1 MNDTQRALACV
12 EALKKE
18 YPGAVCSLESSDAFE
33 LLAATILSA
42 QCTDARVNLVTPALF
57 QKYPDAAAMAE
68 APQEDLENI
77 IRSCG
82 FFHTKSRNLIA
93 MARQLT
99 ERFGGK
105 VPGTIEELVTLPG
118 VGRKTANLIIG
129 DIFGKPA
136 VVVDTHVIRITNL
149 LGLVNTRDPVKIEH
163 RLRELLP
170 PEESASFCHRV
181 VWHGRAVCVAGRPK
195 CGDCCLSKYCSYAL
209 SGAGNKKTAKG

>member
-1 MNDTQRALACV
+1 MTDAQRALACV

-42 QCTDARVNLVTPALF
+42 QCTDARVNMVTPALF
-57 QKYPDAAAMAE
+57 EKYPDAGAMARAE
-68 APQEDLENI
+68 ARDVEEI

-105 VPGTIEELVTLPG
+105 VPDTIDQLVTLPG

-129 DIFGKPA
+129 DIYGKPA
-136 VVVDTHVIRITNL
+136 VVVDTHVIRISNL
-149 LGLVNTRDPVKIEH
+149 LGLVDTRDPVKIEY

-170 PEESASFCHRV
+170 PSESASFCHRV
-181 VWHGRAVCVAGRPK
+181 VWHGRAVCVAGRPN
-195 CGDCCLSKYCSYAL
+195 CGVCCLVEYCRYAL
-209 SGAGNKKTAKG
+209 SGGGKDKAAKG

>member
-1 MNDTQRALACV
+1 MTDKQRALACV

-42 QCTDARVNLVTPALF
+42 QCTDARVNLITPALF
-57 QKYPDAAAMAE
+57 QKYPDAAAMASAE
-68 APQEDLENI
+68 AQDVEEI

-82 FFHTKSRNLIA
+82 FFHTKSRNLIG
-93 MARQLT
+93 MAKALM

-105 VPGTIEELVTLPG
+105 VPDTIEDLVTLPG

-129 DIFGKPA
+129 DIYGKPA

-149 LGLVNTRDPVKIEH
+149 LGLVSTRDPVKS
-163 RLRELLP
+163 RFACANFCRRRKAP
-170 PEESASFCHRV
+170 PSATAS
-181 VWHGRAVCVAGRPK
+181 
-195 CGDCCLSKYCSYAL
+195 
-209 SGAGNKKTAKG
+209 SGTAARSVSPAARNARFAA

>member
-1 MNDTQRALACV
+1 LTDKQRALACV

-18 YPGAVCSLESSDAFE
+18 YPGAVCSLESSYAFE

-42 QCTDARVNLVTPALF
+42 QCTAARVNLITPALF
-57 QKYPDAAAMAE
+57 ERYPDAAAMASAGAQDVE
-68 APQEDLENI
+68 EI

-82 FFHTKSRNLIA
+82 FFHTKSRNLIG
-93 MARQLT
+93 MAKALM

-105 VPGTIEELVTLPG
+105 VPDTIEDLVTLPG

-129 DIFGKPA
+129 DIYGKPA

-149 LGLVNTRDPVKIEH
+149 LGLVSTRDPVKIEV

-170 PEESASFCHRV
+170 PAESASFCHRV

-195 CGDCCLSKYCSYAL
+195 CAVCCLSKACSYAL
-209 SGAGNKKTAKG
+209 SGAGNEKKSEG

>member
-1 MNDTQRALACV
+1 LTDAQRALACV

-18 YPGAVCSLESSDAFE
+18 YPGAVCSLESTDAFE

-42 QCTDARVNLVTPALF
+42 QCTDARVNMVTPALF
-57 QKYPDAAAMAE
+57 HKYPDAEAMAD
-68 APQEDLENI
+68 ALQEDVEDI

-93 MARQLT
+93 MACELS

-105 VPGTIEELVTLPG
+105 VPDTIEQLTTLPG

-129 DIFGKPA
+129 DIYGKPA

-149 LGLVNTRDPVKIEH
+149 LGLVGTRDPVKIEH

-170 PEESASFCHRV
+170 PDESASFCHRV

-195 CGDCCLSKYCSYAL
+195 CDACCVSKYCAHAL
-209 SGAGNKKTAKG
+209 SGAGGEKSQKG